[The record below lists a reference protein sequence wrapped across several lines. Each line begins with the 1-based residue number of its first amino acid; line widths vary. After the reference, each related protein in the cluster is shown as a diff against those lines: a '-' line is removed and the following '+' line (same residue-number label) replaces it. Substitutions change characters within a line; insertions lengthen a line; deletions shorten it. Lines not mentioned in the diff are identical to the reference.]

1 MTSPTAAPRDTAAVA
16 VAGDAEPPRTRP
28 ATNALYLVVANLGSR
43 LLTLVLF
50 LYTTRTLKSPLFGG
64 YNQVTTAVALL
75 SFISDLGLNMVATR
89 AVTQDRTQAVRYVSN
104 TLALRV
110 VFSIVD
116 IALVVALAQHL
127 IQSSLRAALYV
138 YALSLLPLALSST
151 LQIVF
156 QFTER
161 MAYPAALNVATTAL
175 RVALSLF
182 VLATGHHVLGL
193 VAVFT
198 VVSFAGAAATA
209 WIVYTRFL
217 PLRLAVDPSSWPAL
231 LREAAPF
238 AVLFL
243 LSYFYGRVDMQILSN
258 LKGCPHNNG
267 PTCPVL
273 GQYGAAYQGLDV
285 LTAVFVSTTAAALF
299 PAINRVASESHA
311 ALARVVRASYVLL
324 LALGVGVALFV
335 TFFAPEA
342 MRILGGG
349 DKNGYGPAAPALAI
363 LIWDLPCY
371 LIVNILG
378 TALVAVHRQKT
389 MILAF
394 GVTLVFNVV
403 LNILLIP
410 RYSYY
415 ASSVLTVVSEMVNG
429 AILLATLRAAIGP
442 LRLAKP
448 SARVGSVAVVTAL
461 ALWALRPA
469 GVAVSL
475 PVGVIVALLGVRL
488 ARVLGD
494 TEREVLGR
502 LPVVGRFARLF

>member
-1 MTSPTAAPRDTAAVA
+1 M
-16 VAGDAEPPRTRP
+16 
-28 ATNALYLVVANLGSR
+28 
-43 LLTLVLF
+43 
-50 LYTTRTLKSPLFGG
+50 
-64 YNQVTTAVALL
+64 
-75 SFISDLGLNMVATR
+75 
-89 AVTQDRTQAVRYVSN
+89 
-104 TLALRV
+104 
-110 VFSIVD
+110 
-116 IALVVALAQHL
+116 
-127 IQSSLRAALYV
+127 
-138 YALSLLPLALSST
+138 
-151 LQIVF
+151 
-156 QFTER
+156 
-161 MAYPAALNVATTAL
+161 
-175 RVALSLF
+175 
-182 VLATGHHVLGL
+182 
-193 VAVFT
+193 
-198 VVSFAGAAATA
+198 
-209 WIVYTRFL
+209 
-217 PLRLAVDPSSWPAL
+217 
-231 LREAAPF
+231 
-238 AVLFL
+238 
-243 LSYFYGRVDMQILSN
+243 
-258 LKGCPHNNG
+258 
-267 PTCPVL
+267 L

-349 DKNGYGPAAPALAI
+349 DTNGYGPAAPALAI

-461 ALWALRPA
+461 VLWALRPA